1 MEAIWQDD
9 EMQGYRKE
17 DQMKKEKVVKVSE
30 IMGFAPSSSGGSY
43 ISRLLIE
50 SEGVGSSRL
59 MLVHATLKPG
69 EAPGDAAAHP
79 TPYDEAYY
87 ILRGQGLMEFGGGEE
102 SYEVGPDTA
111 IFIPADTL
119 HKITNT
125 GTEDLEFL
133 TIWPITP
140 AEEGV
145 NGVLDERKRLW
156 GTNFR
161 KVDG

>member
-1 MEAIWQDD
+1 
-9 EMQGYRKE
+9 
-17 DQMKKEKVVKVSE
+17 MKKLRVVKAKDVE
-30 IMGFAPSSSGGSY
+30 GFTPKGLEGAY

-59 MLVHATLKPG
+59 MVVHATLKAGKAPG
-69 EAPGDAAAHP
+69 EGAAHP
-79 TPYDEAYY
+79 VPYDEAYY
-87 ILRGQGLMEFGGGEE
+87 VLRGQGRMEFDGGTD
-102 SYEVGPDTA
+102 SYEIGPDTA
-111 IFIPADTL
+111 IFIPGGTM

-133 TIWPITP
+133 TIWPLAP

-145 NGVLDERKRLW
+145 NGVLDERKRAW

-161 KVDG
+161 LVKP

>member
-1 MEAIWQDD
+1 ME
-9 EMQGYRKE
+9 
-17 DQMKKEKVVKVSE
+17 KEKVVKVSE
-30 IMGFAPSSSGGSY
+30 IMGFAPSGSGGSY

-69 EAPGDAAAHP
+69 KAPGDAASHP
-79 TPYDEAYY
+79 SPYDEAYY
-87 ILRGQGLMEFGGGEE
+87 ILRGQGLMEFGDGKE
-102 SYEVGPDTA
+102 SYVVEPDTA

-145 NGVLDERKRLW
+145 NGVFDERKRLW
-156 GTNFR
+156 GTSFR
-161 KVDG
+161 KVDE

>member
-1 MEAIWQDD
+1 
-9 EMQGYRKE
+9 
-17 DQMKKEKVVKVSE
+17 MKKEKIVKVSE
-30 IMGFAPSSSGGSY
+30 VKGFAPSGSGDDY

-69 EAPGDAAAHP
+69 TAPGDAAAHP
-79 TPYDEAYY
+79 SPYDEAYY
-87 ILRGQGLMEFGGGEE
+87 ILSGQGLMEFGNGAE
-102 SYEVGPDTA
+102 SYEVGPGTA
-111 IFIPADTL
+111 IFIPADAL

-125 GTEDLEFL
+125 GTENLEFL

-145 NGVLDERKRLW
+145 NGVFDERKRLW
-156 GTNFR
+156 VTNFR
-161 KVDG
+161 KVDE

>member
-1 MEAIWQDD
+1 MTKNKGIE
-9 EMQGYRKE
+9 RKIRVE
-17 DQMKKEKVVKVSE
+17 KEKVVKVSE
-30 IMGFAPSSSGGSY
+30 IKGFAPSGSGGNY

-50 SEGVGSSRL
+50 SEGVGSARL

-69 EAPGDAAAHP
+69 KAPGDAAAHP

-87 ILRGQGLMEFGGGEE
+87 ILRGQGLMEFGDGEE

-145 NGVLDERKRLW
+145 NGVFDERKRLW
-156 GTNFR
+156 GKSFR

>member
-1 MEAIWQDD
+1 MEVKDV
-9 EMQGYRKE
+9 
-17 DQMKKEKVVKVSE
+17 KKPRVVQISE
-30 IMGFAPSSSGGSY
+30 IEGFSPEELGGSY

-69 EAPGDAAAHP
+69 TSPGDGAAHP
-79 TPYDEAYY
+79 IPYDEAYY
-87 ILRGQGLMEFGGGEE
+87 VLRGQGRMEFGDEDE
-102 SYEVGPDTA
+102 PYDVGPDTA
-111 IFIPADTL
+111 IFIPAGTM

-125 GTEDLEFL
+125 GEDDLEFL
-133 TIWPITP
+133 TIWPLTP

-145 NGVLDERKRLW
+145 NGVYAERKRRW

-161 KVDG
+161 RAKSHRLSAG

>member
-1 MEAIWQDD
+1 MED
-9 EMQGYRKE
+9 M
-17 DQMKKEKVVKVSE
+17 QMKKQRVVKAKDVE
-30 IMGFAPSSSGGSY
+30 GFTPKGLEGAY

-59 MLVHATLKPG
+59 MVVHATLKAGKSPG
-69 EAPGDAAAHP
+69 EGATHP
-79 TPYDEAYY
+79 VPYDETYY
-87 ILRGQGLMEFGGGEE
+87 ILRGQGRMEFDGGTD

-111 IFIPADTL
+111 IFIPCGTM

-133 TIWPITP
+133 TIWPLTP
-140 AEEGV
+140 AEEGI
-145 NGVLDERKRLW
+145 NGVLDERKRAW

-161 KVDG
+161 LIEP

>member
-1 MEAIWQDD
+1 ME
-9 EMQGYRKE
+9 
-17 DQMKKEKVVKVSE
+17 KEKVVKVSD
-30 IMGFAPSSSGGSY
+30 IKGFSPPGSDGSY

-50 SEGVGSSRL
+50 SEGVGSSKL

-69 EAPGDAAAHP
+69 KAPGDAAAHP
-79 TPYDEAYY
+79 APYDEAYY
-87 ILRGQGLMEFGGGEE
+87 ILKGQGLMEFGHGEE
-102 SYEVGPDTA
+102 AYEVGSNTA

-125 GTEDLEFL
+125 GTENLEFL

-145 NGVLDERKRLW
+145 NGIFDERKRLW

>member
-1 MEAIWQDD
+1 
-9 EMQGYRKE
+9 
-17 DQMKKEKVVKVSE
+17 MKKERIVKVNEIKGFIPSE
-30 IMGFAPSSSGGSY
+30 SGGNY

-50 SEGVGSSRL
+50 NEGVGSSKL

-69 EAPGDAAAHP
+69 KAPGDAAAHP
-79 TPYDEAYY
+79 SPYDEAYY
-87 ILRGQGLMEFGGGEE
+87 ILRGKGLMEFGNGEE
-102 SYEVGPDTA
+102 VYEVGPDTA

-133 TIWPITP
+133 TIWPLMP
-140 AEEGV
+140 MEEGV
-145 NGVLDERKRLW
+145 NGVYDERKRLW

-161 KVDG
+161 KIGL

>member
-1 MEAIWQDD
+1 MSKV
-9 EMQGYRKE
+9 R
-17 DQMKKEKVVKVSE
+17 VVKASE
-30 IMGFAPSSSGGSY
+30 IEGFVPSGSDGNY
-43 ISRLLIE
+43 ISKLLIE

-69 EAPGDAAAHP
+69 QAPGDAAAHP
-79 TPYDEAYY
+79 SPYDEAYY
-87 ILRGQGLMEFGGGEE
+87 ILKGQGLMEFGDGDE

-111 IFIPADTL
+111 IFIPGDTL

-125 GTEDLEFL
+125 GSEDLEFL

-145 NGVLDERKRLW
+145 NEVYDERKRLW

-161 KVDG
+161 KVGEY

>member
-1 MEAIWQDD
+1 
-9 EMQGYRKE
+9 
-17 DQMKKEKVVKVSE
+17 MKKVVKVKE
-30 IMGFAPSSSGGSY
+30 IKGFIPSGSGGNY

-50 SEGVGSSRL
+50 SEGVGSPKL

-69 EAPGDAAAHP
+69 KAPGDAAAHP
-79 TPYDEAYY
+79 YPYDEAYY
-87 ILRGQGLMEFGGGEE
+87 ILRGRGLMEFGSGEE

-119 HKITNT
+119 HKITNI

-140 AEEGV
+140 MEEGV
-145 NGVLDERKRLW
+145 NSVYDERRRLW
-156 GTNFR
+156 GTNF
-161 KVDG
+161 KKADGQ

>member
-1 MEAIWQDD
+1 
-9 EMQGYRKE
+9 
-17 DQMKKEKVVKVSE
+17 
-30 IMGFAPSSSGGSY
+30 
-43 ISRLLIE
+43 
-50 SEGVGSSRL
+50 
-59 MLVHATLKPG
+59 
-69 EAPGDAAAHP
+69 
-79 TPYDEAYY
+79 
-87 ILRGQGLMEFGGGEE
+87 MEFGDGEE

-145 NGVLDERKRLW
+145 NGVFDERKRLW
-156 GTNFR
+156 GKSFR
-161 KVDG
+161 KVGEK